1 MESSFMVFPLGS
13 VINALAILA
22 GGALGLLLH
31 GRLPEKMRQVVF
43 QGLGLCVLVI
53 GMQMAMQ
60 GQNGLLVVLSVLIG
74 GVLGEALRLEDRF
87 AALAGKLKGLVR
99 SNNTRFV
106 DGMVNASLIYCIG
119 AMAILGSFDE
129 GIRGDHSILFTK
141 ALLDGFASIA
151 LASSYGAGV
160 LFSALPVLLY
170 QGLLTIFA
178 GAFQSYFSDYLI
190 AQLTAT
196 GGTLIL
202 GIGINLLGL
211 AVIRL
216 SSLLPSLIVIVILS
230 LLFP

>member
-1 MESSFMVFPLGS
+1 M
-13 VINALAILA
+13 NAVAILV
-22 GGALGLLLH
+22 GGGLGLLFH

-53 GMQMAMQ
+53 GMQMALQ
-60 GQNGLLVVLSVLIG
+60 GKNGLLVVLSVLIG
-74 GVLGEALRLEDRF
+74 GIVGELLRLEDRF
-87 AALAGKLKGLVR
+87 AGLAGVLKNLVR
-99 SNNTRFV
+99 SSNTRFV
-106 DGMVNASLIYCIG
+106 DGLVNASLIYCIG

-141 ALLDGFASIA
+141 SLLDGFASIA
-151 LASSYGAGV
+151 LASTYGSGV

-170 QGLLTIFA
+170 QGVLTVFA
-178 GAFQSYFSDYLI
+178 STFQSAFSDYLI

-211 AVIRL
+211 TSIRL
-216 SSLLPSLIVIVILS
+216 SSLLPSLVVIVGLS
-230 LLFP
+230 LISS